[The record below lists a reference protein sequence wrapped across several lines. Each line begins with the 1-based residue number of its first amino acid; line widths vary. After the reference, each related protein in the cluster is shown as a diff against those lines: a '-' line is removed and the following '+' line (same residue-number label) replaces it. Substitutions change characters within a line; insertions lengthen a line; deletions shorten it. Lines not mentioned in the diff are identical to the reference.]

1 MKVVVKVIMV
11 VQKFFYKNSL
21 SVVFLLNKK
30 KAKIF
35 WQKMCILIQ
44 IKEKK
49 EKIIVAAIL
58 YHLRNKKIYSRSKEK
73 RKTGDRRENLKIIID
88 EISHDIDI
96 KKYHWRREGIKRCY
110 FCWVC

>member
-49 EKIIVAAIL
+49 EK
-58 YHLRNKKIYSRSKEK
+58 
-73 RKTGDRRENLKIIID
+73 
-88 EISHDIDI
+88 
-96 KKYHWRREGIKRCY
+96 
-110 FCWVC
+110 

>member
-35 WQKMCILIQ
+35 WQKNW
-44 IKEKK
+44 
-49 EKIIVAAIL
+49 KINQ
-58 YHLRNKKIYSRSKEK
+58 NKKK
-73 RKTGDRRENLKIIID
+73 
-88 EISHDIDI
+88 
-96 KKYHWRREGIKRCY
+96 
-110 FCWVC
+110 